1 MTTRGDFAVGL
12 FADGFNYLFHVHHN
26 TINQARAVM
35 FVCVSAMLR
44 SSSSRQ
50 THDKLTTNS
59 RHCTLHIAPYRIS
72 RHLTTMLT
80 TPHDSSRQTHDNAHD
95 SSRQTHLH
103 GYDTT
108 RQTHDILTTMLTT
121 YHDRCFEV
129 SRQLTTNSRQL
140 PVLLSYH
147 RNCHHDCHNHTNTS
161 VGP

>member
-1 MTTRGDFAVGL
+1 MSTTMTTRGDFAVGL

-80 TPHDSSRQTHDNAHD
+80 TPHDSSRH
-95 SSRQTHLH
+95 
-103 GYDTT
+103 
-108 RQTHDILTTMLTT
+108 LTTMLTT
-121 YHDRCFEV
+121 PRDNSRHASRQCSRHSHDN
-129 SRQLTTNSRQL
+129 SPRQLTTTHDMPQPKLKKL
-140 PVLLSYH
+140 PVLQ
-147 RNCHHDCHNHTNTS
+147 R
-161 VGP
+161 